1 MGIRITGFGSV
12 VKNFFNKLFAHA
24 FNVKFVAW
32 QPAKPFARTQEP
44 RVVVSPR
51 GLKFWPM
58 LANTV
63 FRAAAGLL
71 CWANQY
77 RFHCYNIP
85 HKSSVVKGY
94 FEKVIHRSKSCSHL
108 NRNKSY
114 SHLNRNNLARYLLR
128 LRLIRAGPPAG
139 RFCQAVI
146 SISFGGGG
154 RCVPH
159 AAKKRSSLK
168 RGLPWAKYAAAMV
181 VRCSGATPLC
191 AALIREATNSN
202 CFFVIVLLG

>member
-24 FNVKFVAW
+24 FNVEFVAW

-85 HKSSVVKGY
+85 HKSSVVKRY
-94 FEKVIHRSKSCSHL
+94 FQNVVHTEG
-108 NRNKSY
+108 NRNPQETVLRTLSWGQGTGKGDKCRHCPLIVKLDCRTGCRVRMWFALS
-114 SHLNRNNLARYLLR
+114 LL
-128 LRLIRAGPPAG
+128 
-139 RFCQAVI
+139 
-146 SISFGGGG
+146 
-154 RCVPH
+154 
-159 AAKKRSSLK
+159 
-168 RGLPWAKYAAAMV
+168 
-181 VRCSGATPLC
+181 
-191 AALIREATNSN
+191 
-202 CFFVIVLLG
+202 